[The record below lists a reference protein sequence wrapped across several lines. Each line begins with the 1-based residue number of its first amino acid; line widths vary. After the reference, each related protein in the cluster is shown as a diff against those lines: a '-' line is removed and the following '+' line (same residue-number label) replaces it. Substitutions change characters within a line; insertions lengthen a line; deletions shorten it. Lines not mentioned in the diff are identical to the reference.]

1 MPADLT
7 LDDSKKLLKTTM
19 AELMKKKFQLINIPC
34 NKPEAL
40 QFKKAVDLIE
50 QELVGYAQ
58 YAPLL

>member
-40 QFKKAVDLIE
+40 
-50 QELVGYAQ
+50 
-58 YAPLL
+58 

>member
-1 MPADLT
+1 MAVLTFLLSCIHEITALKVTQMPADLT

-40 QFKKAVDLIE
+40 
-50 QELVGYAQ
+50 
-58 YAPLL
+58 